1 MKGSVLRITR
11 RLAAVAISAA
21 AAAGLVLGEA
31 APALADTQQAYE
43 IASVAIPS
51 GNSCEAILLSAQL
64 SASGPAYVS
73 AITENTGAKTC
84 TSWIQRSTNKGKTW
98 TTLARHAIPHTTPG
112 AFVKTGDFY
121 DGPGNLARPCA
132 KYGTGKA
139 VCGTAVTLKSSAA
152 KPRGGG
158 LPLSYERTEASA
170 TTSTN
175 QCFGGIGSTTAAKRS
190 TSRADALLGN
200 VATVANKAGAT
211 CTAVLQ
217 LSANGGKSWK
227 TVSATHVLPAPA
239 NQVVFGL
246 TATYPDG
253 TGHLAR
259 VCVTLA
265 GKRHCS
271 KGW

>member
-1 MKGSVLRITR
+1 VLRIIR
-11 RLAAVAISAA
+11 RLAAVAIPVA

-43 IASVAIPS
+43 FASVAIPS

-64 SASGPAYVS
+64 PASGPADVS

-84 TSWIQRSTNKGKTW
+84 TSWIERSANKGKTW
-98 TTLARHAIPHTTPG
+98 TTLGKRAIPHTAAG
-112 AFVKTGDFY
+112 AFAKTGEFS
-121 DGPGNLARPCA
+121 DGPGNLAKACA
-132 KYGTGKA
+132 QYGTGKA
-139 VCGTAVTLKSSAA
+139 ACGTAVTLKSSTA
-152 KPRGGG
+152 RDHGGS

-170 TTSTN
+170 TTSSN

-200 VATVANKAGAT
+200 VAAVVGKAGAS
-211 CTAVLQ
+211 CSAVLQ

-265 GKRHCS
+265 GQRHCS

>member
-11 RLAAVAISAA
+11 RLATVAISVT

-31 APALADTQQAYE
+31 APAFADTQQAYDL
-43 IASVAIPS
+43 ASVAIPS
-51 GNSCEAILLSAQL
+51 GSTCEAILLSAQL
-64 SASGPAYVS
+64 PAGGPAYVS
-73 AITENTGAKTC
+73 AVTENTGTKTC
-84 TSWIQRSTNKGKTW
+84 TSWIQRSANKGKTW
-98 TTLARHAIPHTTPG
+98 TNLARRAIPHTAPG

-132 KYGTGKA
+132 QYGTGKT
-139 VCGTAVTLKSSAA
+139 VCGAPVTLRSSAA
-152 KPRGGG
+152 RARGGG

-175 QCFGGIGSTTAAKRS
+175 QCFGGIGSTTAAKRPA
-190 TSRADALLGN
+190 SRADALIGN
-200 VATVANKAGAT
+200 VATAAGKAGST

-217 LSANGGKSWK
+217 VSANGGRSWK

-239 NQVVFGL
+239 NQVVFGF